1 MAVVIKMPK
10 MSDTM
15 TEGVIAGWLKKVGD
29 KVKSGDVLAEVETD
43 KATMELENYEDG
55 TLLYIG
61 PKEGDAVAV
70 DGVLAVIGK
79 EGEDYAALLGGQSG
93 GAAAPVPAAEAPAPA
108 PPPAVAVPAPV
119 PAAPVSA
126 APAAPA
132 NGKKATVVRMPKMSD
147 TMTEGTIASW
157 LKKVGD
163 KVKSGDVLAEV
174 ETDKATM
181 ELENYEDG
189 ILLYTGP
196 KEGEAVA
203 VDGVL
208 AIIGEEGADVQAL
221 LSGQSGGAPAPAA
234 ASEAAA
240 PAAVPAAEAA
250 PAASNGR
257 LLASPLAKS
266 IAKDKGVDLRQIKGS
281 GENGRIVARDL
292 ESAQPQAGVSQP
304 QAAAPAVASA
314 PAAALAAQT
323 NAPLTTAA
331 PQPAGPANL
340 QADAMQGNAPEIAP
354 AKPAAV
360 PAAAEGT
367 YTDTP
372 VSQMRKVI
380 ARRLS
385 ESLFTAPHFY
395 LTMEIVMDK
404 AMETRVKLNELSPV
418 KLSFNDMV
426 IKACAVALRQHPVIN
441 SSWLGDRIRQNK
453 QVNIGVAV
461 AVDEGLLVPVIRNA
475 DGKGMS
481 QIATEVKELA
491 GKAKSKKLQPSE
503 WEGSTFTISNLGM
516 FGIDEFTAIIN
527 EPNACILAVGGIKQ
541 TAIVKSGELAIG
553 NVMKVTLSCD
563 HRVVDGATGAA
574 FLQTVKALL
583 EDPMRM
589 LI

>member
-1 MAVVIKMPK
+1 MPK

-15 TEGVIAGWLKKVGD
+15 TEGVIAAWLKKVGD
-29 KVKSGDVLAEVETD
+29 NVKSGDVLAEVETD
-43 KATMELENYEDG
+43 KATMELENYDDG
-55 TLLYIG
+55 TLLYVG
-61 PKEGDAVAV
+61 PKEGEAVAV
-70 DGVLAVIGK
+70 DGVLAIVGQP
-79 EGEDYAALLGGQSG
+79 GEDYASLLGGQPA
-93 GAAAPVPAAEAPAPA
+93 AAAPAPQPAPAPASAPAPA
-108 PPPAVAVPAPV
+108 PVAAAPAP
-119 PAAPVSA
+119 S

-147 TMTEGTIASW
+147 TMTEGTIAAW

-196 KEGEAVA
+196 KEGEAVE

-208 AIIGEEGADVQAL
+208 AIIGEEGADIQAL
-221 LSGQSGGAPAPAA
+221 LNGQSGGGASAAPT
-234 ASEAAA
+234 EAAA
-240 PAAVPAAEAA
+240 PAQLAAA
-250 PAASNGR
+250 PAAEPASTGR

-266 IAKDKGVDLRQIKGS
+266 IAKDKGVDLRQVKGT

-292 ESAQPQAGVSQP
+292 QSTQPQASQP
-304 QAAAPAVASA
+304 AAASTAPAPAPSEYIQAALPEQPAAKPAAAAAPAA
-314 PAAALAAQT
+314 T
-323 NAPLTTAA
+323 
-331 PQPAGPANL
+331 
-340 QADAMQGNAPEIAP
+340 
-354 AKPAAV
+354 
-360 PAAAEGT
+360 EGT

-380 ARRLS
+380 AKRLS

-395 LTMEIVMDK
+395 LTMEILMDK
-404 AMETRVKLNELSPV
+404 AMEARGRMNELSPV

-426 IKACAVALRQHPVIN
+426 IKASAVALRQHPVIN
-441 SSWLGDRIRQNK
+441 SSWLGDKIRQNK
-453 QVNIGVAV
+453 VINIGVAV
-461 AVDEGLLVPVIRNA
+461 AVEEGLLVPVIRTA
-475 DGKGMS
+475 DQKGLA

-491 GKAKSKKLQPSE
+491 GKAKSKKLQPAE

-516 FGIDEFTAIIN
+516 FGIEEFTAIIN
-527 EPNACILAVGGIKQ
+527 PPDACILAVGGIKQ
-541 TAIVKSGELAIG
+541 TAVVKDGQLAIG

-563 HRVVDGATGAA
+563 HRVVDGASGAA
-574 FLQTVKALL
+574 FLQTLKGLL